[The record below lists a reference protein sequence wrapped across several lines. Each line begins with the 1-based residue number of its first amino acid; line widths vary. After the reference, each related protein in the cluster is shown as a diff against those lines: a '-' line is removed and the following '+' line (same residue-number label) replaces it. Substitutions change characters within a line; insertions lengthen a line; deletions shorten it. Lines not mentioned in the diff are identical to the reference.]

1 GRVETCPP
9 RWKGGFIL
17 PVLGAVLALLFLLLV
32 LLLLVRKKRKVKEP
46 LLLPEDDT
54 RDNVFYYGEEGG
66 GEEDQD
72 YDITQLHRGLEARPE
87 VVLRN
92 DVAPTFIPT
101 PMYRPRP
108 ANPDEIGN
116 FIIEVRHGRPVQG
129 YPLFKP
135 STSHTGEQAWAWSL
149 GSGFKF

>member
-1 GRVETCPP
+1 MFFFMSL
-9 RWKGGFIL
+9 K
-17 PVLGAVLALLFLLLV
+17 
-32 LLLLVRKKRKVKEP
+32 
-46 LLLPEDDT
+46 
-54 RDNVFYYGEEGG
+54 
-66 GEEDQD
+66 D

-116 FIIEVRHGRPVQG
+116 FIIEVRPRGPAEGRPLFRHRQHGRKSMGLESWLRV
-129 YPLFKP
+129 
-135 STSHTGEQAWAWSL
+135 
-149 GSGFKF
+149 

>member
-1 GRVETCPP
+1 MRCKWQE
-9 RWKGGFIL
+9 GGTG
-17 PVLGAVLALLFLLLV
+17 VLS
-32 LLLLVRKKRKVKEP
+32 P
-46 LLLPEDDT
+46 LLSCISP
-54 RDNVFYYGEEGG
+54 
-66 GEEDQD
+66 QD

-116 FIIEVRHGRPVQG
+116 FIIEVRRGRSVEG
-129 YPLFKP
+129 HPLFKP
-135 STSHTGEQAWAWSL
+135 STSHTGEQAWALESWVWVQILTPPPTSL
-149 GSGFKF
+149 

>member
-1 GRVETCPP
+1 MVP
-9 RWKGGFIL
+9 F
-17 PVLGAVLALLFLLLV
+17 VLI
-32 LLLLVRKKRKVKEP
+32 K
-46 LLLPEDDT
+46 
-54 RDNVFYYGEEGG
+54 
-66 GEEDQD
+66 D

-116 FIIEVRHGRPVQG
+116 FIIEVRHDR
-129 YPLFKP
+129 F
-135 STSHTGEQAWAWSL
+135 TEQDQP
-149 GSGFKF
+149 

>member
-1 GRVETCPP
+1 M
-9 RWKGGFIL
+9 
-17 PVLGAVLALLFLLLV
+17 
-32 LLLLVRKKRKVKEP
+32 
-46 LLLPEDDT
+46 
-54 RDNVFYYGEEGG
+54 FYFTSMK
-66 GEEDQD
+66 D

-116 FIIEVRHGRPVQG
+116 FIIEVRPRGPAWHS
-129 YPLFKP
+129 PLFKHQQHGIK
-135 STSHTGEQAWAWSL
+135 SKGLE
-149 GSGFKF
+149 SGLLPPAV

>member
-1 GRVETCPP
+1 MKCEWCGS
-9 RWKGGFIL
+9 WK
-17 PVLGAVLALLFLLLV
+17 V
-32 LLLLVRKKRKVKEP
+32 LLNLMLSFTFMK
-46 LLLPEDDT
+46 
-54 RDNVFYYGEEGG
+54 
-66 GEEDQD
+66 D

-116 FIIEVRHGRPVQG
+116 FIIEVRPGGASPIFRHQQCET
-129 YPLFKP
+129 K
-135 STSHTGEQAWAWSL
+135 SM
-149 GSGFKF
+149 GSESWLWV

>member
-1 GRVETCPP
+1 MIKWGRSFSIQFCII
-9 RWKGGFIL
+9 FI
-17 PVLGAVLALLFLLLV
+17 
-32 LLLLVRKKRKVKEP
+32 K
-46 LLLPEDDT
+46 
-54 RDNVFYYGEEGG
+54 
-66 GEEDQD
+66 D

-116 FIIEVRHGRPVQG
+116 FIIEVSYGGQSKTG
-129 YPLFKP
+129 SPLFRP
-135 STSHTGEQAWAWSL
+135 STCRIRERALALDSNP
-149 GSGFKF
+149 GSTTVLVS